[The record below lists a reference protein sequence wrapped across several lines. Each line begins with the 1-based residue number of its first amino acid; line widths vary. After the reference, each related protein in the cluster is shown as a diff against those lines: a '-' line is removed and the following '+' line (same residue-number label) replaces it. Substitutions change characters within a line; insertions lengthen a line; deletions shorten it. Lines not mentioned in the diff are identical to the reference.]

1 MKKVCIAALGLL
13 ALWPLRMLLIK
24 VGELTNSPLA
34 QEWLA
39 NSVIGVL
46 ALALVGLCVSL
57 FLKKSSS
64 NLEQYAEPP
73 QQKSAGAKQSASQKT
88 PPRLPDIAPGSM
100 KQTSSRNIP
109 GRFKKICL
117 VCNREFPEDFNGKC
131 PEDGVALNKIADN
144 LAPGSRFSEYYEILS
159 PLGTGGL
166 SRVFLARHI
175 SSSREVA
182 LKLLH
187 AHLAA
192 DDSSIK
198 RFQREAK
205 TLSNLSHPNVV
216 TVEDFMISPDG
227 IPFIVMEYLEGE
239 SLQKVLKR
247 EGKLNWRDAVSIFLQ
262 ICKGLSHAHSKG
274 VIHRDLKPGNI
285 MLVPDHGNVVVKV
298 VDFGLVKANDADSM
312 GRITATGEV
321 FGSPM
326 YMSPEQC
333 QGRNVDR
340 RSDVY
345 ALGCLLYEC
354 LSGRAPF
361 VGANVIET
369 LSMQLKSP
377 VPDLPAE
384 LEVPAWLC
392 EAVRK
397 SLNKDP
403 DARFQSIDDFGGALQ
418 DGLSTAKR

>member
-1 MKKVCIAALGLL
+1 MPMNEWTAIAAG
-13 ALWPLRMLLIK
+13 
-24 VGELTNSPLA
+24 
-34 QEWLA
+34 
-39 NSVIGVL
+39 GVL
-46 ALALVGLCVSL
+46 AIVILALGAIVV
-57 FLKKSSS
+57 LKKRKDSSAD
-64 NLEQYAEPP
+64 QAP
-73 QQKSAGAKQSASQKT
+73 AGITASRQSANQ
-88 PPRLPDIAPGSM
+88 PLAHLPDIVPGSI
-100 KQTSSRNIP
+100 KQTPKNLP

-131 PEDGVALNKIADN
+131 PKDGVALNKIADN
-144 LAPGSRFSEYYEILS
+144 LAPGSKFSEYYEILS

-175 SSSREVA
+175 SSSREFA

-187 AHLAA
+187 SHLAA
-192 DDSSIK
+192 DASSIQ

-205 TLSNLSHPNVV
+205 VLSKLSHPNLVA
-216 TVEDFMISPDG
+216 VEDFMISPDG

-239 SLQKVLKR
+239 SLQQVLKR
-247 EGKLNWRDAVSIFLQ
+247 EGKLAWADAVSLFLQ
-262 ICKGLSHAHSKG
+262 VCKGLSHAHSKG

-285 MLVPDHGNVVVKV
+285 MLVPDKGSVVVKL
-298 VDFGLVKANDADSM
+298 VDFGLVKSNDADSM

-333 QGRNVDR
+333 QGRPVDR

-345 ALGCLLYEC
+345 SLGCLLFEC
-354 LSGRAPF
+354 LTGRAPF
-361 VGANVIET
+361 IGANVIET

-384 LEVPAWLC
+384 LDLPGWLA
-392 EAVRK
+392 EAIKK
-397 SLNKDP
+397 SLAKDP
-403 DARFQSIDDFGGALQ
+403 DSRFQSIDDFGGALQ
-418 DGLSTAKR
+418 DGLSAAKR

>member
-1 MKKVCIAALGLL
+1 MYDWIAPA
-13 ALWPLRMLLIK
+13 A
-24 VGELTNSPLA
+24 VG
-34 QEWLA
+34 
-39 NSVIGVL
+39 VIGVVA
-46 ALALVGLCVSL
+46 ALALVFVKTRKSKAADLAAP
-57 FLKKSSS
+57 SSS
-64 NLEQYAEPP
+64 
-73 QQKSAGAKQSASQKT
+73 GAKQTANHQL
-88 PPRLPDIAPGSM
+88 PPRLPDIVPGSM
-100 KQTSSRNIP
+100 KQSSKP
-109 GRFKKICL
+109 VAGRFKKICL
-117 VCNREFPEDFNGKC
+117 VCNREFPEDYNGKC

-144 LAPGSRFSEYYEILS
+144 LAPGSKFSEYYEILS

-175 SSSREVA
+175 SSNREVA

-187 AHLAA
+187 SHLAA
-192 DDSSIK
+192 DTSSIQ

-205 TLSNLSHPNVV
+205 TLSKLSHPNLV

-239 SLQKVLKR
+239 SLQNVLKR
-247 EGKLNWRDAVSIFLQ
+247 EGKIAWRDSVELFLQ
-262 ICKGLSHAHSKG
+262 ICKGLSHAHNKG
-274 VIHRDLKPGNI
+274 IIHRDLKPGNI
-285 MLVPDHGNVVVKV
+285 MLVPNKGSVLVKV
-298 VDFGLVKANDADSM
+298 VDFGLVKSNDVDSM

-333 QGRNVDR
+333 QGRPVDR

-354 LSGRAPF
+354 LAGHAPF

-377 VPDLPAE
+377 VPELPAE
-384 LEVPAWLC
+384 LQLPAWLSD
-392 EAVRK
+392 AVKK

-418 DGLSTAKR
+418 DGLSMAKR